1 MGVLKSGHKPFVLNI
16 ESVLAMKLSPQQF
29 LDAPNKV
36 ITLLGMSGVGK
47 TTLSS
52 KLPQSQWFHYS
63 GDYRIGT
70 QYLQEP
76 ILDNIKLHAMQEP
89 FLRDLILSD
98 SIYFCSNV
106 TIHHLKPISTFLGK
120 IGNPGL
126 GGLSL
131 DEFKRRQRLHRR
143 AEINAM
149 QDVTEFIRKGREIY
163 SYPHFINDA
172 GGSVCELTDH
182 EAWAQLAEQSVIVYF
197 KPDTVLETLMLERA
211 IADPKPLYYDE
222 DFLDSHI
229 AEFLSIKGLSSTD
242 KMAPDEFV
250 QWVFPRLIDH
260 RRPLYERIAGQ
271 YGYTIDAN
279 RVMNLKSESDVL
291 ALIAEAMA

>member
-1 MGVLKSGHKPFVLNI
+1 
-16 ESVLAMKLSPQQF
+16 MKLSKQQF

-52 KLPQSQWFHYS
+52 KLPQNQWFHYS

-70 QYLQEP
+70 QYLEEP

-106 TIHHLKPISTFLGK
+106 TIQHLKPISTFLGK
-120 IGNPGL
+120 IGNPQS

-131 DEFKRRQRLHRR
+131 QEFKRRQRLHRR

-149 QDVTEFIRKGREIY
+149 QDVEEFIRKGRDIY
-163 SYPHFINDA
+163 GYPHFINDA
-172 GGSVCELTDH
+172 GGSVCELTDD
-182 EAWAQLAEQSVIVYF
+182 EAWGKLAAQSLIIYF
-197 KPDTVLETLMLERA
+197 KPDVALERLMRERA
-211 IADPKPLYYDE
+211 IADPKPIYYDE
-222 DFLDSHI
+222 DFLDQHI
-229 AEFLSIKGLSSTD
+229 LEFLSLNGLKNTNE
-242 KMAPDEFV
+242 MVPDEFV
-250 QWVFPRLIDH
+250 QWVFPKLIEH
-260 RRPLYERIAGQ
+260 RRSLYEGIADRF
-271 YGYTIDAN
+271 GYTIDAN
-279 RVMNLKSESDVL
+279 LVMDLQTESDVL
-291 ALIAEAMA
+291 ALIADALPQ

>member
-1 MGVLKSGHKPFVLNI
+1 
-16 ESVLAMKLSPQQF
+16 MKLSPQQF

-52 KLPQSQWFHYS
+52 KLPQSEWFHYS

-70 QYLQEP
+70 RYLDEP
-76 ILDNIKLHAMQEP
+76 ILDNIKLHAMQDP
-89 FLRDLILSD
+89 FLRDLIQSD

-120 IGNPGL
+120 IGNPDL

-131 DEFKRRQRLHRR
+131 DEFKRRQQLHRQ

-149 QDVTEFIRKGREIY
+149 QDVEEFIRKGREIY
-163 SYPHFINDA
+163 NYPHFINDA
-172 GGSVCELTDH
+172 GGSICELTDD
-182 EAWAQLAEQSVIVYF
+182 EAWSKLAQQSLIVYF
-197 KPDTVLETLMLERA
+197 KPDAELEHLMLERA
-211 IADPKPLYYDE
+211 IVDPKPLYYDE
-222 DFLDSHI
+222 AFLDQHI
-229 AEFLSIKGLSSTD
+229 RAFLKSNDLNSSD
-242 KMAPDEFV
+242 EMVPDEFV
-250 QWVFPRLIDH
+250 QWVFPKLIEH
-260 RRPLYERIAGQ
+260 RRPLYERIADR

-279 RVMNLKSESDVL
+279 RVMNLQSESDVL
-291 ALIAEAMA
+291 ALIAEALSQS